1 MIFPYKPWTLK
12 ETLTVGLFIR
22 PDRGKLWEFR
32 YPDGSVAYSF
42 DIGHYENRIAE
53 LEFALTKIQTVH
65 RKRQCEPGDENYSE
79 GDNVHECM
87 EDGAEWPCETVALV
101 TAVVH
106 NAKESGDFRKE
117 GS

>member
-53 LEFALTKIQTVH
+53 LERAVEEV
-65 RKRQCEPGDENYSE
+65 KRLHSDGGWCDICCEL
-79 GDNVHECM
+79 
-87 EDGAEWPCETVALV
+87 PCETAAIV
-101 TAVVH
+101 TPVVH
-106 NAKESGDFRKE
+106 NAEESGDFRKE